1 MTQQRNQ
8 DDNFEERLLTRLK
21 AEVAERGA
29 VAARVEAQEALTAA
43 PAWRQRAPRLALGGG
58 VAVAAFATALA
69 INAGSGNSS
78 KAFAV
83 EPQDGG
89 GVTIKVNSPE
99 DATGLEAA
107 LAEAG
112 IRSQIT
118 WLPAGMTCR
127 EPRFTPSTVKTA
139 YGDGIGGMT
148 LAGPRP
154 AMTIGVMTA
163 EQYREISEEY
173 QRGEISADEFDSLI
187 GNVTLDPTQFGP
199 NQSVV
204 ISGAPG
210 PSPDQS
216 VVINGATD
224 PYTVDPEGGY
234 EANLRIAEGPVEP
247 CEPVKAPHG
256 GLLEEINRAIDEK
269 AAQRGIKATT
279 PGAPSGQDSR

>member
-1 MTQQRNQ
+1 MNQQRNQ
-8 DDNFEERLLTRLK
+8 DDNFEERALTRLK
-21 AEVAERGA
+21 AEVAKRGA
-29 VAARVEAQEALTAA
+29 VAARVEAQEASTAA
-43 PAWRQRAPRLALGGG
+43 PAWRRRAPRLALGGG
-58 VAVAAFATALA
+58 VAVAAVATALA
-69 INAGSGNSS
+69 VNAGSGNSS

-99 DATGLEAA
+99 DAPGLEAA
-107 LAEAG
+107 LAEVG

-127 EPRFTPSTVKTA
+127 EPRFTPSTAKTA
-139 YGDGIGGMT
+139 MGASIGGMT

-154 AMTIGVMTA
+154 AMTIGVMTD

-173 QRGEISADEFDSLI
+173 HRGDISADEFENSI
-187 GNVTLDPTQFGP
+187 GNVTLDPTELGP

-210 PSPDQS
+210 PHPGLSAI
-216 VVINGATD
+216 INGPTD

-234 EANLRIAEGPVEP
+234 EANFRIAEGPVEP

-256 GLLEEINRAIDEK
+256 GILEKINRVIEEE

-279 PGAPSGQDSR
+279 PGAPSGQGSR